1 MNIDTSSTAVS
12 STSTSTSSVQSSSK
26 NSQTDSA
33 SFEEEMQS
41 VSYTNEGQAAD
52 TVENNVADKKAQ
64 TNDQTKMTSSEEQDD
79 HKNGNENFSSSQVIK
94 GELAYNDF
102 NQFNDPNNFDSQNN
116 FNQFNEFSGLSDS
129 NFDNTDILN
138 QNIQSL
144 MNTGDMI
151 SFKNSDFSQLSAS
164 IDYQTVSMDMN
175 DAMFFTELVQNTD
188 MSMQSIA
195 SNLQNTAKIDAQAAE
210 KAANVSET
218 MMNLLSESMKNNQAF
233 RIDFDKDIS
242 VIIKVNKDGSI
253 MANFIPGDS
262 AVEEYLK
269 NNIGFLRQRFDDEK
283 LSYSQLSYSQHKEEQ
298 ERQSKNKKENSD
310 E

>member
-1 MNIDTSSTAVS
+1 MNIDTSSTTVS
-12 STSTSTSSVQSSSK
+12 STSTTTSSVQSSSK
-26 NSQTDSA
+26 NSQTDST

-41 VSYTNEGQAAD
+41 ASTKEEQS
-52 TVENNVADKKAQ
+52 TEKVENNIEEKNAQ
-64 TNDQTKMTSSEEQDD
+64 SEDQPAAAFSDEQGNPQQ
-79 HKNGNENFSSSQVIK
+79 NGNENFNSQQMMK

-102 NQFNDPNNFDSQNN
+102 NQFN
-116 FNQFNEFSGLSDS
+116 EFSGLSNA

-151 SFKNSDFSQLSAS
+151 SFKNSDFTQLSAS

-175 DAMFFTELVQNTD
+175 DAMFFTDLVQNTD

-195 SNLQNTAKIDAQAAE
+195 SNIQNMAKADAQAAV

-253 MANFIPGDS
+253 MANFIPGDR

-283 LSYSQLSYSQHKEEQ
+283 LSYSQLSYSQHKEDQ